1 MNLVHIGLVSSSA
14 ENADRFYGEL
24 LGLPK
29 TRHSALSEE
38 LASQVFGISA
48 PGGCEIVYYGEHP
61 LVFEVFL
68 LERRDL
74 PENKISHTCIEVP
87 DRAEFLGRCRE
98 MGFDTREVAR
108 EGRGPVV
115 FIEDADG
122 NAFEVMAPLGSANS
136 KVPAR

>member
-1 MNLVHIGLVSSSA
+1 VSSSA
-14 ENADRFYGEL
+14 ENADRFYAEL

-29 TRHSALSEE
+29 TRHSALTEE
-38 LASQVFGISA
+38 LTSQIFGISA
-48 PGGCEIVYYGEHP
+48 PGGCEIVYYGEHS

-87 DRAEFLGRCRE
+87 DRTEFLARCRE
-98 MGFDTREVAR
+98 LGFSTREVPR
-108 EGRGPVV
+108 EGREPIV

-122 NAFEVMAPLGSANS
+122 NAFEVTAPAGITDS
-136 KVPAR
+136 K